1 MTTARDVT
9 EPQLEHLMRCLDRSI
24 GTDARSTM
32 MTMLSAADVS
42 DLATKADLS
51 MLGLR
56 LDEMEK
62 RTEIRFDELDRRL
75 TGRID
80 ELGKRLNSQIEELDK
95 RLNGRI
101 DELDKRLNGRID
113 ELDRQLTGR
122 IDELDKRLNGRF
134 EILQVHFDQKLEI
147 LENKISTNTM
157 RAINRHLTFSVTA
170 MSAISGMITVLA
182 R

>member
-1 MTTARDVT
+1 
-9 EPQLEHLMRCLDRSI
+9 
-24 GTDARSTM
+24 

-62 RTEIRFDELDRRL
+62 RTEIRFDELD
-75 TGRID
+75 
-80 ELGKRLNSQIEELDK
+80 K

-113 ELDRQLTGR
+113 ELDRRLTGQ
-122 IDELDKRLNGRF
+122 IET
-134 EILQVHFDQKLEI
+134 LQVHFDQKLEI

>member
-9 EPQLEHLMRCLDRSI
+9 EPQLEHLMRCLDISI

-51 MLGLR
+51 VLGLR

-80 ELGKRLNSQIEELDK
+80 EL
-95 RLNGRI
+95 
-101 DELDKRLNGRID
+101 DKRLNGRID
-113 ELDRQLTGR
+113 ELDRQLTGRIDELDKRLNGR

>member
-62 RTEIRFDELDRRL
+62 RTEIRFDEL
-75 TGRID
+75 
-80 ELGKRLNSQIEELDK
+80 NK

-113 ELDRQLTGR
+113 ELDRRLTGQ
-122 IDELDKRLNGRF
+122 IET
-134 EILQVHFDQKLEI
+134 LQVHFDQKLEI

>member
-101 DELDKRLNGRID
+101 DELDKRLNGR
-113 ELDRQLTGR
+113 
-122 IDELDKRLNGRF
+122 F

>member
-51 MLGLR
+51 VLGLR

-62 RTEIRFDELDRRL
+62 RTEIRFDELA
-75 TGRID
+75 
-80 ELGKRLNSQIEELDK
+80 KK
-95 RLNGRI
+95 
-101 DELDKRLNGRID
+101 LNGRID
-113 ELDRQLTGR
+113 ELDRRLTGQ
-122 IDELDKRLNGRF
+122 IET
-134 EILQVHFDQKLEI
+134 LQVHFDQKPEI

>member
-1 MTTARDVT
+1 
-9 EPQLEHLMRCLDRSI
+9 
-24 GTDARSTM
+24 
-32 MTMLSAADVS
+32 MLSAADVS

-51 MLGLR
+51 VLGLR

-62 RTEIRFDELDRRL
+62 RTEIRF
-75 TGRID
+75 
-80 ELGKRLNSQIEELDK
+80 
-95 RLNGRI
+95 

>member
-9 EPQLEHLMRCLDRSI
+9 EPQLEHLTRCLDRSI

-32 MTMLSAADVS
+32 MTMLSAANIA
-42 DLATKADLS
+42 DLATKADVS
-51 MLGLR
+51 ALGLR
-56 LDEMEK
+56 MDEMEK
-62 RTEIRFDELDRRL
+62 RTEIRL
-75 TGRID
+75 
-80 ELGKRLNSQIEELDK
+80 
-95 RLNGRI
+95 

-113 ELDRQLTGR
+113 ELDRRLTGQINEVDKRLNGR
-122 IDELDKRLNGRF
+122 IDELDKRLTGQIDELDKRLTTQI
-134 EILQVHFDQKLEI
+134 ETLRVHVDQKLDI

-170 MSAISGMITVLA
+170 MSAISGMITVFA

>member
-32 MTMLSAADVS
+32 MTMLSAADAS

-62 RTEIRFDELDRRL
+62 RTEIRFDELD
-75 TGRID
+75 
-80 ELGKRLNSQIEELDK
+80 K

-113 ELDRQLTGR
+113 ELDRRLTGQ
-122 IDELDKRLNGRF
+122 IET
-134 EILQVHFDQKLEI
+134 LQVHFDQKLEI

>member
-9 EPQLEHLMRCLDRSI
+9 EPQLEHLTRCLDRSI

-32 MTMLSAADVS
+32 MTMLSAANVA
-42 DLATKADLS
+42 DLATKADVS
-51 MLGLR
+51 ALGLR
-56 LDEMEK
+56 MDEMEK
-62 RTEIRFDELDRRL
+62 RTEIRL
-75 TGRID
+75 
-80 ELGKRLNSQIEELDK
+80 
-95 RLNGRI
+95 
-101 DELDKRLNGRID
+101 DELDKRLNGQIETLR
-113 ELDRQLTGR
+113 
-122 IDELDKRLNGRF
+122 
-134 EILQVHFDQKLEI
+134 VHVDQKLDI

>member
-95 RLNGRI
+95 RLNGR
-101 DELDKRLNGRID
+101 
-113 ELDRQLTGR
+113 
-122 IDELDKRLNGRF
+122 F

>member
-51 MLGLR
+51 VLGLR

-101 DELDKRLNGRID
+101 DELDKRLNGR
-113 ELDRQLTGR
+113 
-122 IDELDKRLNGRF
+122 F
-134 EILQVHFDQKLEI
+134 EILQVHFDQKL
-147 LENKISTNTM
+147 
-157 RAINRHLTFSVTA
+157 
-170 MSAISGMITVLA
+170 
-182 R
+182 

>member
-80 ELGKRLNSQIEELDK
+80 EL
-95 RLNGRI
+95 
-101 DELDKRLNGRID
+101 DKRLNGRID
-113 ELDRQLTGR
+113 ELDRRLTGQ
-122 IDELDKRLNGRF
+122 IET
-134 EILQVHFDQKLEI
+134 LQVHIDQKLEI

>member
-62 RTEIRFDELDRRL
+62 RTEIRLD
-75 TGRID
+75 
-80 ELGKRLNSQIEELDK
+80 ELDK

-113 ELDRQLTGR
+113 ELDRRLTGQ
-122 IDELDKRLNGRF
+122 IET
-134 EILQVHFDQKLEI
+134 LQVHFDQKLEI

-170 MSAISGMITVLA
+170 MSAISGMITVFA

>member
-62 RTEIRFDELDRRL
+62 RTEIRFDELD
-75 TGRID
+75 
-80 ELGKRLNSQIEELDK
+80 
-95 RLNGRI
+95 
-101 DELDKRLNGRID
+101 KRLNGRID
-113 ELDRQLTGR
+113 ELDRRLTGQ
-122 IDELDKRLNGRF
+122 IET
-134 EILQVHFDQKLEI
+134 LQVHFDQKLEI

>member
-9 EPQLEHLMRCLDRSI
+9 EPQLEHLTRCLDRSI

-32 MTMLSAADVS
+32 MTMLSAANVA
-42 DLATKADLS
+42 DLATKADVS
-51 MLGLR
+51 ALGLR
-56 LDEMEK
+56 MDEMEK
-62 RTEIRFDELDRRL
+62 RTEIRLD
-75 TGRID
+75 
-80 ELGKRLNSQIEELDK
+80 ELDK

-101 DELDKRLNGRID
+101 DELDKRL
-113 ELDRQLTGR
+113 TGQ
-122 IDELDKRLNGRF
+122 IDELDKRLTTQIETLR
-134 EILQVHFDQKLEI
+134 VHVDQKLDI

>member
-62 RTEIRFDELDRRL
+62 RTEIRLD
-75 TGRID
+75 
-80 ELGKRLNSQIEELDK
+80 ELDK

-113 ELDRQLTGR
+113 ELDRRLTGQ
-122 IDELDKRLNGRF
+122 IET
-134 EILQVHFDQKLEI
+134 LQVHFDQKLEI

>member
-32 MTMLSAADVS
+32 MTMLSAANVA
-42 DLATKADLS
+42 DLATKADVS
-51 MLGLR
+51 ALGLR
-56 LDEMEK
+56 MDEMEK
-62 RTEIRFDELDRRL
+62 RTEIRL
-75 TGRID
+75 
-80 ELGKRLNSQIEELDK
+80 
-95 RLNGRI
+95 

-113 ELDRQLTGR
+113 ELDRRLTGQ
-122 IDELDKRLNGRF
+122 IET
-134 EILQVHFDQKLEI
+134 LQVHFDQKLEI

-170 MSAISGMITVLA
+170 MSAISGMITVFA

>member
-95 RLNGRI
+95 RLNGR
-101 DELDKRLNGRID
+101 
-113 ELDRQLTGR
+113 
-122 IDELDKRLNGRF
+122 F

-147 LENKISTNTM
+147 LESKISTNTM

>member
-9 EPQLEHLMRCLDRSI
+9 EPQLEHLTRCLDRSI

-32 MTMLSAADVS
+32 MTMLSAANVA
-42 DLATKADLS
+42 DLATKADVS
-51 MLGLR
+51 ALGLR
-56 LDEMEK
+56 MDEMEK
-62 RTEIRFDELDRRL
+62 RTEIRL
-75 TGRID
+75 
-80 ELGKRLNSQIEELDK
+80 
-95 RLNGRI
+95 

-113 ELDRQLTGR
+113 ELDRRLTGQINEVDKRLNGR
-122 IDELDKRLNGRF
+122 IDELDKRLTGQIDELDKRLTTQI
-134 EILQVHFDQKLEI
+134 ETLRVHVDQKLDI

-157 RAINRHLTFSVTA
+157 RAINRHLTFSVTT

>member
-9 EPQLEHLMRCLDRSI
+9 EPQLEHLTRCLDRSI

-62 RTEIRFDELDRRL
+62 RTEIRFDELD
-75 TGRID
+75 
-80 ELGKRLNSQIEELDK
+80 K

-113 ELDRQLTGR
+113 ELDRRLTGQ
-122 IDELDKRLNGRF
+122 IET
-134 EILQVHFDQKLEI
+134 LQVHFDQKLEI

>member
-62 RTEIRFDELDRRL
+62 RTEIRFDELD
-75 TGRID
+75 
-80 ELGKRLNSQIEELDK
+80 
-95 RLNGRI
+95 
-101 DELDKRLNGRID
+101 KRLNGRID
-113 ELDRQLTGR
+113 ELDRRLTGQ
-122 IDELDKRLNGRF
+122 IVT
-134 EILQVHFDQKLEI
+134 LQVHIDQKLDI

>member
-62 RTEIRFDELDRRL
+62 RTEIRFDELD
-75 TGRID
+75 
-80 ELGKRLNSQIEELDK
+80 K

-113 ELDRQLTGR
+113 ELDRRLTGQ
-122 IDELDKRLNGRF
+122 IET
-134 EILQVHFDQKLEI
+134 LQVHFDQKLEI

-170 MSAISGMITVLA
+170 MSAISGMITVFA